1 MAVSWWRDL
10 CRLLALLAVITSPS
24 AAQKKRKPVTAALTA
39 KWGQTPFVLEVRALK
54 CHDSKCIKSN
64 FQAAEYLNSEN
75 PDYFWTFVSDLSEL
89 DTWPGMTASEQHEVV
104 MRLAA
109 KSLSPAQ
116 VKLLQFALSLKTE
129 SPKIEMY
136 SHLAIDR

>member
-1 MAVSWWRDL
+1 M
-10 CRLLALLAVITSPS
+10 
-24 AAQKKRKPVTAALTA
+24 
-39 KWGQTPFVLEVRALK
+39 
-54 CHDSKCIKSN
+54 
-64 FQAAEYLNSEN
+64 
-75 PDYFWTFVSDLSEL
+75 SDLSDL
-89 DTWPGMTASEQHEVV
+89 SSWPGMTASEQHEVV

>member
-1 MAVSWWRDL
+1 ML
-10 CRLLALLAVITSPS
+10 
-24 AAQKKRKPVTAALTA
+24 
-39 KWGQTPFVLEVRALK
+39 
-54 CHDSKCIKSN
+54 

-89 DTWPGMTASEQHEVV
+89 ALWPQMTASEQHETVL
-104 MRLAA
+104 RLAA

-136 SHLAIDR
+136 SHLAIDRLNHVFYQRNLLKTINY